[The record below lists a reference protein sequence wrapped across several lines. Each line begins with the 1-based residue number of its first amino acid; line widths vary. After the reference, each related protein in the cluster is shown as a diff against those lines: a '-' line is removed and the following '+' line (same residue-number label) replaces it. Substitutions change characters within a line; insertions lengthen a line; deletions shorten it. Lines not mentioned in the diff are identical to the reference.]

1 MINITERKDEWI
13 DEWEIYIYLLDGGI
27 LSSIQQN
34 KLKTT
39 YQKIMNPE
47 IQPVLRKLQ
56 NGRYYDIQ
64 GVPINMGIKWGR
76 LYCLCSN
83 GDYFVN
89 IILYYHS

>member
-1 MINITERKDEWI
+1 MNEK
-13 DEWEIYIYLLDGGI
+13 YMYLLDGGI

-34 KLKTT
+34 KVLKTT

-64 GVPINMGIKWGR
+64 GVPINMGIK
-76 LYCLCSN
+76 
-83 GDYFVN
+83 
-89 IILYYHS
+89 